1 MEPLQVSFLASPL
14 GLMQIPAETS
24 LHVGC
29 SENALEFQPG
39 RRIKDFLRE
48 AVDAIQGRL
57 LSKISIARITTTAG
71 LRQSGTSGIS
81 YQGWSD
87 ESIGETPI

>member
-1 MEPLQVSFLASPL
+1 
-14 GLMQIPAETS
+14 MQIPAETS

-39 RRIKDFLRE
+39 RRIKNFLRE
-48 AVDAIQGRL
+48 AVDAIRGRL

-71 LRQSGTSGIS
+71 FDNQVLAEFLIRDGRMKA
-81 YQGWSD
+81 
-87 ESIGETPI
+87 